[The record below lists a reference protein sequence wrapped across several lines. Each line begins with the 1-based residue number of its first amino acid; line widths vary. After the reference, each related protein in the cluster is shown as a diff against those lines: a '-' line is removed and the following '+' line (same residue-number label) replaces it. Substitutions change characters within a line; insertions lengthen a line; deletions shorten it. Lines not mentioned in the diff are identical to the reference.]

1 MTRRG
6 QAGFTLLEVMI
17 ALAILASALTIL
29 VRSVGRNV
37 GVAQEAEALTV
48 VTNLA
53 RAKMADLEENLI
65 KDGFLET
72 DQSSEGDF
80 GDDGWADITWKAKV
94 EQVEM
99 PSFDQLQQLQSAQVA
114 KGSGAGSGS
123 GSGEEEEGGGFADSA
138 LGGMFNLM
146 GGMGGASDAA
156 SAAGGSFIQQQF
168 ELVQEVLKAS
178 IRKVTLT
185 IHWKVMGKD
194 QELPVVAYF
203 TDPAGMNKV
212 IGSLGMDTG
221 NPPANPGD
229 GGNPPPPSPPGK

>member
-1 MTRRG
+1 MTSARRQRHG
-6 QAGFTLLEVMI
+6 GFTLLEVMI
-17 ALAILASALTIL
+17 ALAILAAALTVL

-37 GVAQEAEALTV
+37 QVAQESESLTV

-53 RAKMADLEENLI
+53 RMKMGEIEESLI

-72 DQSSEGDF
+72 DQSTDGDF
-80 GDDGWADITWKAKV
+80 GEEGWPDITWKSKV

-99 PSFDQLQQLQSAQVA
+99 PSFDQLQALQNQQAA

-123 GSGEEEEGGGFADSA
+123 GSAGDVEESGGFADSA
-138 LGGMFNLM
+138 LGGMFNLL
-146 GGMGGASDAA
+146 GGASDAQ
-156 SAAGGSFIQQQF
+156 SAAGGNFIQQQF

-185 IHWKVMGKD
+185 VHWKVMGKD
-194 QELPVVAYF
+194 QDLPVVAYF

-212 IGSLGMDTG
+212 IGSLGMDAPPSDQ
-221 NPPANPGD
+221 NQNPPPPANP
-229 GGNPPPPSPPGK
+229 PPGK